1 MARTAQY
8 SAAWKDIWVNLRP
21 GFFSAEVDVES
32 EVLAAEAAVGAVTGS
47 IHVPYLKEVIV
58 FLIAAVAVMPL
69 FHWFRASTVLGYLFI
84 GALIGPHGFALI
96 ANGVGLSEIG
106 ELGVVFL
113 LFTIGLELSWQR
125 LRSMR
130 IYVLGLG
137 GAQVLVCGLA
147 LTGVFLVAGLSA
159 PASTIL
165 GFALA
170 LSSTAIVTQLLI
182 ERGEFAA
189 QPGRIAFSILL
200 MQDLAVVPILVM
212 VSIFSAYA
220 QGGDEVNIFRLAGLA
235 TLKAALAVALILT
248 VGRYLLRWIYGV
260 VARTRNPE
268 LFLALSLLAALL
280 TAVATGAAGLSMALG
295 AFLAGLL
302 LSDTEFRPQIE
313 TDIQPF
319 KALLLGLFFISVG
332 IGMDF
337 TVFRDNAGA
346 VIGLIAVFIL
356 LKMILIALLTL
367 SFGQARICSLR
378 TGLLLAS
385 GGEFAFVV
393 ISQAAA
399 GGVVPLQIA
408 HIVQISAA
416 VSMALTP
423 GLAALGAWLQTWM
436 DGAEGDRERNS
447 DAVMETLE
455 AHVVIAGYGRVG
467 RIIGRLL
474 SEQQLPFV
482 ALDLDPA
489 RSRAA
494 RARGE
499 LVYYGDA
506 ARAEML
512 ERVGVG
518 RAAAVVV
525 TLDDSAAASRLVHAL
540 RAKWPKVPV
549 FARARDRDH
558 MLELDAAG
566 ASAVVHEALEASLQL
581 SAHVL
586 RALGAPADSAT
597 TLIERVRAEV
607 YERQIAAAD
616 EEAGHAS

>member
-1 MARTAQY
+1 MENEVI
-8 SAAWKDIWVNLRP
+8 AA
-21 GFFSAEVDVES
+21 G
-32 EVLAAEAAVGAVTGS
+32 AAVAEG

-125 LRSMR
+125 LRSMQTF
-130 IYVLGLG
+130 VLGLG
-137 GAQVLVCGLA
+137 GSQVLVCGLA
-147 LTGVFLVAGLSA
+147 LTGVFMMAGLSG

-200 MQDLAVVPILVM
+200 MQDLSVVPILVM

-220 QGGDEVNIFRLAGLA
+220 SGGDDVNIFSLAGIA
-235 TLKAALAVALILT
+235 VLKAAVAVTLILT
-248 VGRYLLRWIYGV
+248 VGRYFLRWIYGV
-260 VARTRNPE
+260 VARTKNPE

-337 TVFRDNAGA
+337 TVFRDNFDA
-346 VIGLIAVFIL
+346 VIGLIAVFLL
-356 LKMILIALLTL
+356 LKTALIAALTL
-367 SFGQARICSLR
+367 SFGQPRLCSLR

-393 ISQAAA
+393 IAGAVD
-399 GGVVPLQIA
+399 GGVVPIA
-408 HIVQISAA
+408 VAHVVQLSAA

-423 GLAALGAWLQTWM
+423 GLASLGAWLQTRF
-436 DGAEGDRERNS
+436 DGFEGDRERNA
-447 DAVMETLE
+447 DGTTEGLE
-455 AHVVIAGYGRVG
+455 SHVIIAGYGRVG
-467 RIIGRLL
+467 LTIGRLL
-474 SEQQLPFV
+474 REQQLPFV
-482 ALDLDPA
+482 ALDLDPV

-506 ARAEML
+506 ARPEML
-512 ERVGVG
+512 ERVGI
-518 RAAAVVV
+518 AKASAVVV
-525 TLDDSAAASRLVHAL
+525 TLDNSKSASHLVQAL
-540 RAKWPKVPV
+540 RAKWPKVPIY
-549 FARARDRDH
+549 ARARDREH
-558 MLELDAAG
+558 MIELEAAG
-566 ASAVVHEALEASLQL
+566 ATAVVHEALEASLQL
-581 SAHVL
+581 SGHVL
-586 RALGAPADSAT
+586 RAIGASTEAT
-597 TLIERVRAEV
+597 ATLIERVRFEV
-607 YERQIAAAD
+607 YERQVKTPDDAA
-616 EEAGHAS
+616 

>member
-1 MARTAQY
+1 ME
-8 SAAWKDIWVNLRP
+8 S
-21 GFFSAEVDVES
+21 DV
-32 EVLAAEAAVGAVTGS
+32 LTAEAAVEAVAGG
-47 IHVPYLKEVIV
+47 IHVPYLTEVIV

-96 ANGVGLSEIG
+96 GNAEGIAQIG

-125 LRSMR
+125 LRAMR
-130 IYVLGLG
+130 TLVLGLG
-137 GAQVLVCGLA
+137 GAQVTVCGAA
-147 LTGVFLVAGLSA
+147 LMGIFLLAGLSG
-159 PASTIL
+159 PASAIL

-182 ERGEFAA
+182 ERGEFAT

-220 QGGDEVNIFRLAGLA
+220 QGGGEVNVFSLAGMA
-235 TLKAALAVALILT
+235 VLKAVVAVALILT
-248 VGRYLLRWIYGV
+248 VGRYFLRWIYGV
-260 VARTRNPE
+260 VARTTNPE

-280 TAVATGAAGLSMALG
+280 TAAATGAAGLSMALG

-337 TVFRDNAGA
+337 TVLRDNFDA
-346 VIGLIAVFIL
+346 VLGLIAVFL
-356 LKMILIALLTL
+356 VLKTLLIAGLTFA
-367 SFGQARICSLR
+367 FGQSRICSLR

-393 ISQAAA
+393 IAGAAD
-399 GGVVPLQIA
+399 GGVVPVTVA
-408 HIVQISAA
+408 HVVQLSAA

-423 GLAALGAWLQTWM
+423 LLATLGALLQKRL
-436 DGAEGDRERNS
+436 DGLQGDRERNADS
-447 DAVMETLE
+447 AVEGLE
-455 AHVVIAGYGRVG
+455 SHVIIAGYGRVG
-467 RIIGRLL
+467 RTIGALL
-474 SEQQLPFV
+474 REQQLPFV
-482 ALDLDPA
+482 ALDLDPL

-494 RARGE
+494 RHRGE
-499 LVYYGDA
+499 FVYYGDA
-506 ARAEML
+506 ARPEML
-512 ERVGVG
+512 ERVGVE
-518 RAAAVVV
+518 RASAIVV
-525 TLDDSAAASRLVHAL
+525 TLDDSAAASRLVKAL
-540 RAKWPKVPV
+540 RAKWPKVPI
-549 FARARDRDH
+549 FARARDREH
-558 MLELDAAG
+558 MHELEAAG
-566 ASAVVHEALEASLQL
+566 ATAVVHEALEASLQL
-581 SAHVL
+581 SGHVL
-586 RALGAPADSAT
+586 RSLGAPGEAT
-597 TLIERVRAEV
+597 ATLIERVRHEV
-607 YERQIAAAD
+607 YERQEAA
-616 EEAGHAS
+616 EETR

>member
-1 MARTAQY
+1 ME
-8 SAAWKDIWVNLRP
+8 N
-21 GFFSAEVDVES
+21 
-32 EVLAAEAAVGAVTGS
+32 EVLSAGAAVEAVAGG

-84 GALIGPHGFALI
+84 GALIGPHGVALI
-96 ANGVGLSEIG
+96 GDAEGVSQIG

-130 IYVLGLG
+130 TYVLGLG
-137 GAQVLVCGLA
+137 SAQVLVCGAA
-147 LTGVFLVAGLSA
+147 LTGLFMAAGLTV

-200 MQDLAVVPILVM
+200 MQDLAVVPLLVM

-220 QGGDEVNIFRLAGLA
+220 QGGDEVNMFSLAGMA
-235 TLKAALAVALILT
+235 MLKATLAVALILT
-248 VGRYLLRWIYGV
+248 AGRYVLRWLYGV
-260 VARTRNPE
+260 VARTKNPE

-337 TVFRDNAGA
+337 SVLRDNFDA
-346 VIGLIAVFIL
+346 VLALIAVFTL
-356 LKMILIALLTL
+356 LKALLIAGLTY
-367 SFGQARICSLR
+367 SFGQTRICSLR

-393 ISQAAA
+393 ISGAVA
-399 GGVVPLQIA
+399 GGVVPLTVA
-408 HIVQISAA
+408 HVVQLSAA

-423 GLAALGAWLQTWM
+423 GLAALGGWLQTRL
-436 DGAEGDRERNS
+436 DGWQGDRER
-447 DAVMETLE
+447 DADGKAEGLE
-455 AHVVIAGYGRVG
+455 AHVIIAGYGRVG
-467 RIIGRLL
+467 RTIGQLL

-482 ALDLDPA
+482 ALDLDPM
-489 RSRAA
+489 RSRTA
-494 RARGE
+494 RTRGE

-506 ARAEML
+506 ARADML
-512 ERVGVG
+512 ERVGI
-518 RAAAVVV
+518 AKASAVVV
-525 TLDDSAAASRLVHAL
+525 TLDDSAAASRLVKAL

-549 FARARDRDH
+549 YARARDREH
-558 MLELDAAG
+558 MLELEAAG
-566 ASAVVHEALEASLQL
+566 ATAVVHEALEASLQL
-581 SAHVL
+581 SGHVL
-586 RALGAPADSAT
+586 RAIGASNEVAA
-597 TLIERVRAEV
+597 TLIDRVRVEV
-607 YERQIAAAD
+607 YERQAVASD
-616 EEAGHAS
+616 EAR

>member
-1 MARTAQY
+1 MA
-8 SAAWKDIWVNLRP
+8 
-21 GFFSAEVDVES
+21 VEN
-32 EVLAAEAAVGAVTGS
+32 EVLAAGAAVEAVADG

-84 GALIGPHGFALI
+84 GALIGPHGFAII
-96 ANGVGLSEIG
+96 AQGVGLSQIG

-130 IYVLGLG
+130 TYVLGLG
-137 GAQVLVCGLA
+137 GAQVLVCGFA
-147 LTGVFLVAGLSA
+147 LLGLFYMAGLSL
-159 PASTIL
+159 PASTVL

-220 QGGDEVNIFRLAGLA
+220 AGGDDVNMFSLAGMA
-235 TLKAALAVALILT
+235 VLKAAVAVALILT
-248 VGRYLLRWIYGV
+248 VGRYVLRWIYGV
-260 VARTRNPE
+260 VARTKNPE

-337 TVFRDNAGA
+337 SVFRDNFDA
-346 VIGLIAVFIL
+346 VLGLIAVFL
-356 LKMILIALLTL
+356 VLKTALIAALTL
-367 SFGQARICSLR
+367 SFGQSRLCSLR

-393 ISQAAA
+393 IAGAAE
-399 GGVVPLQIA
+399 GGVVPLAVA
-408 HIVQISAA
+408 HVVQLSAA
-416 VSMALTP
+416 VSMAMTP
-423 GLAALGAWLQTWM
+423 GLASLGAWLQKRF
-436 DGAEGDRERNS
+436 DGFEGDRER
-447 DAVMETLE
+447 DADGTTEGLE
-455 AHVVIAGYGRVG
+455 GHVIIAGYGRVG
-467 RIIGRLL
+467 RTIGRLL
-474 SEQQLPFV
+474 REQQLPFV
-482 ALDLDPA
+482 ALDLDPV

-494 RARGE
+494 RVRGE

-506 ARAEML
+506 ARPEML
-512 ERVGVG
+512 ERVGI
-518 RAAAVVV
+518 AKASAVVV
-525 TLDDSAAASRLVHAL
+525 TLDNSDAASRLVRAL
-540 RAKWPKVPV
+540 RTKWPKVPIY
-549 FARARDRDH
+549 ARARDREH
-558 MLELDAAG
+558 MLELEAAG
-566 ASAVVHEALEASLQL
+566 ATAVVHEALEASLQL
-581 SAHVL
+581 SGHVL
-586 RALGAPADSAT
+586 RAIGASSEAT
-597 TLIERVRAEV
+597 STLIERVRIEV
-607 YERQIAAAD
+607 YERQVKAP
-616 EEAGHAS
+616 EEAS

>member
-1 MARTAQY
+1 ME
-8 SAAWKDIWVNLRP
+8 N
-21 GFFSAEVDVES
+21 
-32 EVLAAEAAVGAVTGS
+32 EVLSAGAAVEAVAGG

-84 GALIGPHGFALI
+84 GALIGPHGVALI
-96 ANGVGLSEIG
+96 ADAEGVSQIG

-130 IYVLGLG
+130 TYVLGLG
-137 GAQVLVCGLA
+137 SAQVLVCGAA
-147 LTGVFLVAGLSA
+147 LTGLFMAAGLTV

-200 MQDLAVVPILVM
+200 MQDLAVVPLLVM
-212 VSIFSAYA
+212 VSIFSAHA
-220 QGGDEVNIFRLAGLA
+220 QGGDEVNMFSLAGMA
-235 TLKAALAVALILT
+235 MLKATLAVALILT
-248 VGRYLLRWIYGV
+248 VGRYVLRWLYGV
-260 VARTRNPE
+260 VARTKNPE

-280 TAVATGAAGLSMALG
+280 TAVAAAGLSMALG

-337 TVFRDNAGA
+337 SVLRDNFDA
-346 VIGLIAVFIL
+346 VLALIAVFTL
-356 LKMILIALLTL
+356 LKALLIAGLTY
-367 SFGQARICSLR
+367 SFGQTRLCSLR

-393 ISQAAA
+393 ISGAVA
-399 GGVVPLQIA
+399 GGVVPLTVA
-408 HIVQISAA
+408 HVVQLSAA

-423 GLAALGAWLQTWM
+423 GLAALGGWLQTRL
-436 DGAEGDRERNS
+436 DGWQGDRER
-447 DAVMETLE
+447 DADGKAEGLE
-455 AHVVIAGYGRVG
+455 AHVIIAGYGRVG
-467 RIIGRLL
+467 RTIGQLL

-482 ALDLDPA
+482 ALDLDPM
-489 RSRAA
+489 RSRLA
-494 RARGE
+494 RTRGE

-506 ARAEML
+506 ARADML
-512 ERVGVG
+512 ERVGI
-518 RAAAVVV
+518 AKASAVVV
-525 TLDDSAAASRLVHAL
+525 TLDDSAAASRLVKAL

-549 FARARDRDH
+549 YARARDREH
-558 MLELDAAG
+558 MLELEAAG
-566 ASAVVHEALEASLQL
+566 ATAVVHEALEASLQL
-581 SAHVL
+581 SGHVL
-586 RALGAPADSAT
+586 RAIGASNEVAA
-597 TLIERVRAEV
+597 TLIDRVRVEV
-607 YERQIAAAD
+607 YERQAAAPD
-616 EEAGHAS
+616 EAR

>member
-1 MARTAQY
+1 ME
-8 SAAWKDIWVNLRP
+8 N
-21 GFFSAEVDVES
+21 
-32 EVLAAEAAVGAVTGS
+32 EVLSAGAAVEAVAGG

-84 GALIGPHGFALI
+84 GALIGPHGVALI
-96 ANGVGLSEIG
+96 GDAEGVSQIG

-130 IYVLGLG
+130 TYVLGLG
-137 GAQVLVCGLA
+137 SAQVLVCGAA
-147 LTGVFLVAGLSA
+147 LTGLFMAAGQSV

-200 MQDLAVVPILVM
+200 MQDLAVVPLLVM
-212 VSIFSAYA
+212 VSIFSATA
-220 QGGDEVNIFRLAGLA
+220 QGGDEVNMFSLAGIA
-235 TLKAALAVALILT
+235 MLKAALAVALILT
-248 VGRYLLRWIYGV
+248 AGRYVLRWLYGV
-260 VARTRNPE
+260 VARTKNPE

-337 TVFRDNAGA
+337 SVLRDNFDA
-346 VIGLIAVFIL
+346 VLALIAVFTL
-356 LKMILIALLTL
+356 LKALLIAGLTF
-367 SFGQARICSLR
+367 SFGQTRLCSLR

-393 ISQAAA
+393 IAGAAA
-399 GGVVPLQIA
+399 GGVVPLTVA
-408 HIVQISAA
+408 HVVQLSAA

-423 GLAALGAWLQTWM
+423 GLAALGGFLQTRL
-436 DGAEGDRERNS
+436 DGMEGDRER
-447 DAVMETLE
+447 DADGSVGALE

-467 RIIGRLL
+467 RTIGRLL
-474 SEQQLPFV
+474 REQQLPFV
-482 ALDLDPA
+482 ALDLDPM
-489 RSRAA
+489 RSRTA
-494 RARGE
+494 RLRGE

-512 ERVGVG
+512 ERVGI
-518 RAAAVVV
+518 AKASAVVV
-525 TLDDSAAASRLVHAL
+525 TLDDSAAASRLVKAL

-549 FARARDRDH
+549 YARARDREH
-558 MLELDAAG
+558 MLELEAAG
-566 ASAVVHEALEASLQL
+566 ATAVVHEALEASLQL
-581 SAHVL
+581 SGHVL
-586 RALGAPADSAT
+586 RAIGASNEVAA
-597 TLIERVRAEV
+597 TLIDRVRGEV
-607 YERQIAAAD
+607 YERQAVASD
-616 EEAGHAS
+616 EAH

>member
-1 MARTAQY
+1 ME
-8 SAAWKDIWVNLRP
+8 N
-21 GFFSAEVDVES
+21 
-32 EVLAAEAAVGAVTGS
+32 EVLAAGAAVEAVAEG
-47 IHVPYLKEVIV
+47 IHVPYLKEVII

-96 ANGVGLSEIG
+96 AEGVGLSQIG

-130 IYVLGLG
+130 TYVLGLG
-137 GAQVLVCGLA
+137 GAQVLACGFA
-147 LTGVFLVAGLSA
+147 LLGVFYMAGLSW
-159 PASTIL
+159 PAATIL

-220 QGGDEVNIFRLAGLA
+220 AGGDDVNMFSLAGMA
-235 TLKAALAVALILT
+235 VLKAALAVTLILT
-248 VGRYLLRWIYGV
+248 VGRYVLRWIYGV
-260 VARTRNPE
+260 VARTQNPE

-332 IGMDF
+332 IGLDF
-337 TVFRDNAGA
+337 SVFRDNFDA
-346 VIGLIAVFIL
+346 VLGLIAVFL
-356 LKMILIALLTL
+356 VLKTALIAALTL
-367 SFGQARICSLR
+367 SFGQSRLCSLR

-385 GGEFAFVV
+385 GGEFAFGV
-393 ISQAAA
+393 IAGAAE
-399 GGVVPLQIA
+399 GGVVPLAVA
-408 HIVQISAA
+408 HVVQLSAA

-423 GLAALGAWLQTWM
+423 GLASLGAWLQKRF
-436 DGAEGDRERNS
+436 DGFEGDRER
-447 DAVMETLE
+447 DADGMTEGLE
-455 AHVVIAGYGRVG
+455 AHVIIAGYGRVG
-467 RIIGRLL
+467 RTIGRLL
-474 SEQQLPFV
+474 REQQLPFV
-482 ALDLDPA
+482 ALDLDPV

-494 RARGE
+494 RVRGE

-506 ARAEML
+506 ARPEML
-512 ERVGVG
+512 ERVGI
-518 RAAAVVV
+518 AKASAVVV
-525 TLDDSAAASRLVHAL
+525 TLDNSDAASRLVRAL
-540 RAKWPKVPV
+540 RTKWPKVPIY
-549 FARARDRDH
+549 ARARDREH
-558 MLELDAAG
+558 MLELEAAG
-566 ASAVVHEALEASLQL
+566 ATAVVHEALEASLQL
-581 SAHVL
+581 SGHVL
-586 RALGAPADSAT
+586 RAIGASSEAT
-597 TLIERVRAEV
+597 STLIERVRIEA
-607 YERQIAAAD
+607 YERQVKAP
-616 EEAGHAS
+616 EEAS

>member
-1 MARTAQY
+1 ME
-8 SAAWKDIWVNLRP
+8 N
-21 GFFSAEVDVES
+21 
-32 EVLAAEAAVGAVTGS
+32 EVLSAGAAVEAVAGG

-58 FLIAAVAVMPL
+58 FLIASVAVMPL

-84 GALIGPHGFALI
+84 GALIGPHGVALI
-96 ANGVGLSEIG
+96 ADAEGVSQIG

-130 IYVLGLG
+130 TYVLGLG
-137 GAQVLVCGLA
+137 SAQVLVCGA
-147 LTGVFLVAGLSA
+147 VLTGLFMAAGQSV

-200 MQDLAVVPILVM
+200 MQDLAVVPLLVM

-220 QGGDEVNIFRLAGLA
+220 QGGDEVNMFSLAGMA
-235 TLKAALAVALILT
+235 MLKAALAVALILT
-248 VGRYLLRWIYGV
+248 VGRYVLRWLYGV
-260 VARTRNPE
+260 VARTKNPE

-337 TVFRDNAGA
+337 SVLRDNFDA
-346 VIGLIAVFIL
+346 VLALIAIFTL
-356 LKMILIALLTL
+356 LKALLIAGLTY
-367 SFGQARICSLR
+367 SFGQTRICSLR

-393 ISQAAA
+393 ISGAVA
-399 GGVVPLQIA
+399 GGVVPLTVA
-408 HIVQISAA
+408 HVVQLSAA

-423 GLAALGAWLQTWM
+423 GLAALGGWLQTRL
-436 DGAEGDRERNS
+436 DGRQGDRER
-447 DAVMETLE
+447 DADGKAETLE
-455 AHVVIAGYGRVG
+455 AHVIIAGYGRVG
-467 RIIGRLL
+467 RTIGRLL

-482 ALDLDPA
+482 ALDLDPM
-489 RSRAA
+489 RSRLA
-494 RARGE
+494 RTRGE

-512 ERVGVG
+512 ERVGI
-518 RAAAVVV
+518 AKASAVVV
-525 TLDDSAAASRLVHAL
+525 TLDDSAAASRLVRAL

-549 FARARDRDH
+549 YARARDREH
-558 MLELDAAG
+558 MLELEAAG
-566 ASAVVHEALEASLQL
+566 ATAVVHEALEASLQL
-581 SAHVL
+581 SGHVL
-586 RALGAPADSAT
+586 RAIGASNEVAA
-597 TLIERVRAEV
+597 TLIDRVRVEV
-607 YERQIAAAD
+607 YERQAVAPD
-616 EEAGHAS
+616 EAH

>member
-1 MARTAQY
+1 ME
-8 SAAWKDIWVNLRP
+8 S
-21 GFFSAEVDVES
+21 DV
-32 EVLAAEAAVGAVTGS
+32 LTAEAAVEAVAGG
-47 IHVPYLKEVIV
+47 IHVPYLTEVIV

-96 ANGVGLSEIG
+96 GNAEGIAQIG

-125 LRSMR
+125 LRAMR
-130 IYVLGLG
+130 TLVLGLG
-137 GAQVLVCGLA
+137 GTQVTVCGGA
-147 LTGVFLVAGLSA
+147 LTGVFMLAGLSG
-159 PASTIL
+159 PASAIL

-182 ERGEFAA
+182 ERGEFAT

-220 QGGDEVNIFRLAGLA
+220 QGGGEVNVFSLAGMA
-235 TLKAALAVALILT
+235 VLKAVVAVALILT
-248 VGRYLLRWIYGV
+248 VGRYFLRWIYGV
-260 VARTRNPE
+260 VARTKNPE

-337 TVFRDNAGA
+337 TVLRDNFDA
-346 VIGLIAVFIL
+346 VLGLIAVFL
-356 LKMILIALLTL
+356 VLKTLLIAGLTFA
-367 SFGQARICSLR
+367 FGQSRICSLR

-393 ISQAAA
+393 IAGAAD
-399 GGVVPLQIA
+399 GGVVPVPVA
-408 HIVQISAA
+408 HVVQLSAA

-423 GLAALGAWLQTWM
+423 LLATLGALLQKRL
-436 DGAEGDRERNS
+436 DGLQGDRERNA
-447 DAVMETLE
+447 DRAVEGLE
-455 AHVVIAGYGRVG
+455 SHVIIAGYGRVG
-467 RIIGRLL
+467 RTIGSLL
-474 SEQQLPFV
+474 REQQLPFV
-482 ALDLDPA
+482 ALDLDPL
-489 RSRAA
+489 RSRTA
-494 RARGE
+494 RHRGE

-506 ARAEML
+506 ARPEML
-512 ERVGVG
+512 ERVGVE
-518 RAAAVVV
+518 RASAIVV
-525 TLDDSAAASRLVHAL
+525 TLDDSAAASRLVKAL
-540 RAKWPKVPV
+540 RAKWPKVPI
-549 FARARDRDH
+549 FARARDREH
-558 MLELDAAG
+558 MHELEAAG
-566 ASAVVHEALEASLQL
+566 ATAVVHEALEASLQL
-581 SAHVL
+581 SGHVL
-586 RALGAPADSAT
+586 RSLGAPGEAT
-597 TLIERVRAEV
+597 ATLIERVRHEV
-607 YERQIAAAD
+607 YERQEAA
-616 EEAGHAS
+616 EEAR

>member
-1 MARTAQY
+1 MARILRDSPHRSNFLRY
-8 SAAWKDIWVNLRP
+8 SADEQARDEVTVENGVL
-21 GFFSAEVDVES
+21 SAG
-32 EVLAAEAAVGAVTGS
+32 AAVEAVAGG

-84 GALIGPHGFALI
+84 GALIGPHGIALI
-96 ANGVGLSEIG
+96 KDTPGVSQIG

-130 IYVLGLG
+130 RLVLGLG
-137 GAQVLVCGLA
+137 GAQVLVCGGVLA
-147 LTGVFLVAGLSA
+147 GLFMVAGLTG

-220 QGGDEVNIFRLAGLA
+220 QGGEDVNIFSLAGMA
-235 TLKAALAVALILT
+235 VLKAAVAVTLILT
-248 VGRYLLRWIYGV
+248 VGRYFLRWIYGV
-260 VARTRNPE
+260 VARTKNPE

-337 TVFRDNAGA
+337 SVLRSNFDA
-346 VIGLIAVFIL
+346 VLGLIAVFLL
-356 LKMILIALLTL
+356 LKVLIIAALTMA
-367 SFGQARICSLR
+367 FGQSRICSAR

-393 ISQAAA
+393 ISGAVD
-399 GGVVPLQIA
+399 GGVVPLAVA
-408 HIVQISAA
+408 HVVQLSAA

-423 GLAALGAWLQTWM
+423 LLAVLGAWLQTRLEGM
-436 DGAEGDRERNS
+436 EGDRERNA
-447 DAVMETLE
+447 DGTVEGLE
-455 AHVVIAGYGRVG
+455 SHVIIAGYGRVG
-467 RIIGRLL
+467 RTIGRLL
-474 SEQQLPFV
+474 REQQLPFV
-482 ALDLDPA
+482 ALDLDPM
-489 RSRAA
+489 RSRMA
-494 RARGE
+494 RLRGE

-506 ARAEML
+506 ARPEML
-512 ERVGVG
+512 ERVG
-518 RAAAVVV
+518 AAKASAIVV
-525 TLDDSAAASRLVHAL
+525 TLDDSAAASRLVKAL
-540 RAKWPKVPV
+540 RAKWPKIPIY
-549 FARARDRDH
+549 ARARDREH
-558 MLELDAAG
+558 MLELEEAG
-566 ASAVVHEALEASLQL
+566 ATAVVHEALEASLQL
-581 SAHVL
+581 SGHVL
-586 RALGAPADSAT
+586 RAIGASSEAT
-597 TLIERVRAEV
+597 ATVIERVRVEV
-607 YERQIAAAD
+607 YERQAV
-616 EEAGHAS
+616 ETEKTG

>member
-1 MARTAQY
+1 MH
-8 SAAWKDIWVNLRP
+8 
-21 GFFSAEVDVES
+21 G
-32 EVLAAEAAVGAVTGS
+32 EVLAAEAAAEAAVAGG
-47 IHVPYLKEVIV
+47 IHIPFLGEVIV
-58 FLIAAVAVMPL
+58 FLVAAVAVMPL

-113 LFTIGLELSWQR
+113 LFTIGLELSWSR

-130 IYVLGLG
+130 MYVLGLG
-137 GAQVLVCGLA
+137 GAQVLVCGFA
-147 LTGVFLVAGLSA
+147 LTGCFLLAGLSG
-159 PASTIL
+159 PTSTIL

-200 MQDLAVVPILVM
+200 MQDLAVVPLLVM

-220 QGGDEVNIFRLAGLA
+220 QGGEDVNIFKLAGFA
-235 TLKAALAVALILT
+235 TLKAAVAVALILT
-248 VGRYLLRWIYGV
+248 VGRYVLRWIYGV

-313 TDIQPF
+313 NDIQPF

-337 TVFRDNAGA
+337 TVFRDNFDA
-346 VIGLIAVFIL
+346 VIGLIVLFVA
-356 LKMILIALLTL
+356 LKALLIAGLTMG
-367 SFGQARICSLR
+367 FGQSRLCSVR

-393 ISQAAA
+393 ISGAMD
-399 GGVVPLQIA
+399 GGVVPVAVA
-408 HIVQISAA
+408 HVVQLAAA
-416 VSMALTP
+416 VSMVLTP
-423 GLAALGAWLQTWM
+423 LLATFGAWLQTKL
-436 DGAEGDRERNS
+436 DGMEGDKER
-447 DAVMETLE
+447 DADGTAALLE
-455 AHVVIAGYGRVG
+455 AHVIIAGYGRVG
-467 RIIGRLL
+467 RTVGRLL
-474 SEQQLPFV
+474 REQQLPFV
-482 ALDLDPA
+482 ALDLDAA
-489 RSRAA
+489 RSRTA

-506 ARAEML
+506 ARPDMM
-512 ERVGVG
+512 ERVGISK
-518 RAAAVVV
+518 ASAVVV
-525 TLDDSAAASRLVHAL
+525 TLDDSQAASRLVRAL
-540 RAKWPKVPV
+540 RARWPVIPI
-549 FARARDRDH
+549 FARARDREH
-558 MLELDAAG
+558 MIELEAAG
-566 ASAVVHEALEASLQL
+566 ATAVVHEALEASLQL
-581 SAHVL
+581 SGHVL
-586 RALGAPADSAT
+586 RAAGASSDTAT
-597 TLIERVRAEV
+597 AMIERVRGEV
-607 YERQIAAAD
+607 YERQTKGGETA
-616 EEAGHAS
+616 

>member
-1 MARTAQY
+1 MAQD
-8 SAAWKDIWVNLRP
+8 SAAPRVYMRYSSGGLPR
-21 GFFSAEVDVES
+21 GEAEVQG
-32 EVLAAEAAVGAVTGS
+32 EVWAAEAAVDAVTGGV
-47 IHVPYLKEVIV
+47 HVPYLREVIV

-84 GALIGPHGFALI
+84 GALIGPHGLKLI
-96 ANGVGLSEIG
+96 AEGVGLSEIG

-130 IYVLGLG
+130 TYVLGLG
-137 GAQVLVCGLA
+137 GAQVLLCGLA
-147 LTGVFLVAGLSA
+147 LAGIFLLMGLSA
-159 PASTIL
+159 PAATII

-220 QGGDEVNIFRLAGLA
+220 QGGEGVNIFALAGLA
-235 TLKAALAVALILT
+235 TLKAAVAVLLILT
-248 VGRYLLRWIYGV
+248 VGRYILRWIYGV
-260 VARTRNPE
+260 VARTGNPE

-302 LSDTEFRPQIE
+302 LSDTEFRPQVE

-319 KALLLGLFFISVG
+319 KSLLLGLFFISVG
-332 IGMDF
+332 LGMDF
-337 TVFRDNAGA
+337 TVFRDNFVA
-346 VIGLIAVFIL
+346 VLGLIAIF
-356 LKMILIALLTL
+356 IALKTVLIGLLTFA
-367 SFGQARICSLR
+367 FGEARLCSLR

-393 ISQAAA
+393 ISASAA
-399 GGVVPLQIA
+399 GGVVPLQVA
-408 HIVQISAA
+408 HIVQLAA
-416 VSMALTP
+416 AISMALTP
-423 GLAALGAWLQTWM
+423 GLATLGAWLQTRF
-436 DGAEGDRERNS
+436 DGMEGDRERNA
-447 DAVMETLE
+447 DALVEGLD
-455 AHVVIAGYGRVG
+455 AHVIIAGYGRVG
-467 RIIGRLL
+467 RMIGRLL
-474 SEQQLPFV
+474 REQQLPFV

-489 RSRAA
+489 RARAA
-494 RARGE
+494 RTRGE

-506 ARAEML
+506 ARAEVL
-512 ERVGVG
+512 ERVGI
-518 RAAAVVV
+518 AKASAVVV
-525 TLDDSAAASRLVHAL
+525 TLDNSAAASHLVRAL
-540 RAKWPKVPV
+540 RAKWPKIPI
-549 FARARDRDH
+549 FARARDREH
-558 MLELDAAG
+558 MLELEAAG

-581 SAHVL
+581 SGHVL
-586 RALGAPADSAT
+586 RAIGAPSDAAT
-597 TLIERVRAEV
+597 TLIERVRTEV
-607 YERQIAAAD
+607 YERQIKAEND
-616 EEAGHAS
+616 

>member
-1 MARTAQY
+1 ME
-8 SAAWKDIWVNLRP
+8 N
-21 GFFSAEVDVES
+21 
-32 EVLAAEAAVGAVTGS
+32 EVLAAGAAVEAVAEG
-47 IHVPYLKEVIV
+47 IHVPYLKEVII

-96 ANGVGLSEIG
+96 AEGVGLSQIG

-130 IYVLGLG
+130 TYVLGLG
-137 GAQVLVCGLA
+137 GAQVLACGFA
-147 LTGVFLVAGLSA
+147 LLGVFYMAGLSW
-159 PASTIL
+159 PAATIL

-220 QGGDEVNIFRLAGLA
+220 AGGDDVNMFSLAGMA
-235 TLKAALAVALILT
+235 VLKAALAVTLILT
-248 VGRYLLRWIYGV
+248 VGRYVLRWIYGV
-260 VARTRNPE
+260 VARTQNPE

-337 TVFRDNAGA
+337 SVFRDNFDA
-346 VIGLIAVFIL
+346 VLGLIAVFL
-356 LKMILIALLTL
+356 VLKTALIAALTL
-367 SFGQARICSLR
+367 SFGQSRLCSLR

-393 ISQAAA
+393 IAGAAE
-399 GGVVPLQIA
+399 GGVVPLAVA
-408 HIVQISAA
+408 HVVQLSAA

-423 GLAALGAWLQTWM
+423 GLASLGAWLQKRF
-436 DGAEGDRERNS
+436 DGFEGDRERDADGRPREFSDVSIAPLRDLLGRPIRGKALGDAESLALGVDGRPVRVCLEQPPRRWAERPDASCERPDS
-447 DAVMETLE
+447 DAPRPVP
-455 AHVVIAGYGRVG
+455 GR
-467 RIIGRLL
+467 
-474 SEQQLPFV
+474 
-482 ALDLDPA
+482 
-489 RSRAA
+489 
-494 RARGE
+494 
-499 LVYYGDA
+499 
-506 ARAEML
+506 
-512 ERVGVG
+512 
-518 RAAAVVV
+518 
-525 TLDDSAAASRLVHAL
+525 
-540 RAKWPKVPV
+540 
-549 FARARDRDH
+549 
-558 MLELDAAG
+558 
-566 ASAVVHEALEASLQL
+566 
-581 SAHVL
+581 
-586 RALGAPADSAT
+586 
-597 TLIERVRAEV
+597 
-607 YERQIAAAD
+607 
-616 EEAGHAS
+616 

>member
-1 MARTAQY
+1 M
-8 SAAWKDIWVNLRP
+8 
-21 GFFSAEVDVES
+21 GGEVQ
-32 EVLAAEAAVGAVTGS
+32 AAEAAVEAVAGG
-47 IHVPYLKEVIV
+47 IHVPYLREVIV

-84 GALIGPHGFALI
+84 GAVIGPHGFALI
-96 ANGVGLSEIG
+96 AEGIGLSEIG

-130 IYVLGLG
+130 TYVLGLG
-137 GAQVLVCGLA
+137 GAQVLLCGLA
-147 LTGVFLVAGLSA
+147 LAGVFLLTGLSG

-212 VSIFSAYA
+212 VSIFSAQA
-220 QGGDEVNIFRLAGLA
+220 QGGDEVNVFSLAGMA
-235 TLKAALAVALILT
+235 TLKAAVAVLLILT
-248 VGRYLLRWIYGV
+248 VGRYVLRWVYGV

-319 KALLLGLFFISVG
+319 KSLLLGLFFISVG
-332 IGMDF
+332 LGMDF
-337 TVFRDNAGA
+337 TVLRDSFGA
-346 VIGLIAVFIL
+346 VLGLIAMFL
-356 LKMILIALLTL
+356 ALKTVLIGLLTF
-367 SFGQARICSLR
+367 SFGLSKLCSLR

-393 ISQAAA
+393 ISGAATGGVLPLEVAHVVQLAAA
-399 GGVVPLQIA
+399 I
-408 HIVQISAA
+408 
-416 VSMALTP
+416 SMALTP
-423 GLAALGAWLQTWM
+423 GLAVLGGWLQTRL
-436 DGAEGDRERNS
+436 EGKEGERERNA
-447 DAVMETLE
+447 DTLAEGLE
-455 AHVVIAGYGRVG
+455 AHVIIAGYGRVG

-474 SEQQLPFV
+474 REQQVPYV
-482 ALDLDPA
+482 ALDLNA
-489 RSRAA
+489 ALSRAA
-494 RARGE
+494 RTRGE

-506 ARAEML
+506 ARTEVL
-512 ERVGVG
+512 ERVGIE
-518 RAAAVVV
+518 RASAVVV
-525 TLDDSAAASRLVHAL
+525 TLDDSAAASRLVRAL
-540 RAKWPKVPV
+540 RTKWADVPI
-549 FARARDRDH
+549 FARARDREH
-558 MLELDAAG
+558 MLDLEEAG

-581 SAHVL
+581 SGHVL
-586 RALGAPADSAT
+586 KAIGAPNDATT
-597 TLIERVRAEV
+597 TLIDRVRGEV
-607 YERQIAAAD
+607 YERQVAAKD
-616 EEAGHAS
+616 E